1 MSWLKKLT
9 EGLKKTSSSAKSKI
23 SGIFIGKKIDTDTI
37 ESLEEALISSDLGVS
52 ASQKI
57 VKEFE
62 KNYSGKT
69 SDQEELLEA
78 LSKSIT
84 NILEPLEKELIVSDD
99 YHPHI
104 MMLVGVNGSGKTTTA
119 GKLAKRFSQQ
129 GKKVILVAA
138 DTFRAAAIEQLKGW
152 AEKTSVELISAE
164 RGADPAALVYQSIE
178 KARIQK
184 TDLILIDTAG
194 RLQNR
199 IELMEELAKIVRV
212 IKKLE
217 PEAPHDSLIVL
228 DGTVGQNALSQ
239 LKAFLDVAA
248 ITGLIMTKLDGSARG
263 GVLVALAEEFGL
275 PIHLIGVGETA
286 EDLQDFNAIA
296 YSRALLGLTLDDYR
310 DYKLIS
316 KIIKYFWSK
325 NIKYFSCK
333 EILDYLFKNKSLLQI
348 NKDVKRKG
356 DN

>member
-23 SGIFIGKKIDTDTI
+23 SGIFIEKKIDTDTI

-69 SDQEELLEA
+69 SNQEELLEA

-119 GKLAKRFSQQ
+119 GKLAKRFSRQ

-286 EDLQDFNAIA
+286 EDLQDFNATA
-296 YSRALLGLTLDDYR
+296 YSRALLGLTLED
-310 DYKLIS
+310 
-316 KIIKYFWSK
+316 
-325 NIKYFSCK
+325 
-333 EILDYLFKNKSLLQI
+333 
-348 NKDVKRKG
+348 
-356 DN
+356 

>member
-9 EGLKKTSSSAKSKI
+9 EGLKKTSSSAKSKL
-23 SGIFIGKKIDTDTI
+23 SGIFIGKKIDADTM

-69 SDQEELLEA
+69 SNQEELLEA
-78 LSKSIT
+78 LSKSIS
-84 NILEPLEKELIVSDD
+84 NILEPLEKELIVSGDH
-99 YHPHI
+99 HPHI

-286 EDLQDFNAIA
+286 EDLQDFNAMA
-296 YSRALLGLTLDDYR
+296 YSRALLGLTLED
-310 DYKLIS
+310 
-316 KIIKYFWSK
+316 
-325 NIKYFSCK
+325 
-333 EILDYLFKNKSLLQI
+333 
-348 NKDVKRKG
+348 
-356 DN
+356 